1 MPNISENNYDKD
13 ITPISQENK
22 HIEFVKITLLI
33 SKKHFNGL
41 KEYKNAV

>member
-1 MPNISENNYDKD
+1 MPNISENNYNKD
-13 ITPISQENK
+13 ITPIFRENN

-41 KEYKNAV
+41 KKFKKAV